1 MARLTMEHKFKIQQ
15 GFAAGKSTE
24 EIATEL
30 ERSTKAV
37 AAYIEEFKETIAAL
51 AEEPEAEAEAEE
63 VKPPTVH
70 DSMAKKAFGGQEGVS
85 VMTGSASA
93 LIDEAKKNRKN
104 TVSRSARDSIC
115 KTKRE

>member
-37 AAYIEEFKETIAAL
+37 EAYIEEFKETIAAL
-51 AEEPEAEAEAEE
+51 AEKPEPEEA
-63 VKPPTVH
+63 KPPTVH